1 MYMQPNGGS
10 YNGQTVPLHLDATQA
25 AVYQHERFGQP
36 GRGIPVT
43 GRNGKLLPEVVQ
55 VMEICAE
62 NGMILQPAIP
72 LRKKAF

>member
-1 MYMQPNGGS
+1 MYMHQNGGG
-10 YNGQTVPLHLDATQA
+10 YNGQTVPLHLDADA
-25 AVYQHERFGQP
+25 GSRLPVAKFGQP